1 MSLEAGTLASPPHLF
16 LLGFPT
22 ASSASQ
28 PPQPGAQVSSEKL
41 PTDLPLLFSCSV
53 SGDSLTTVSDV
64 PAKFCL
70 WALV

>member
-1 MSLEAGTLASPPHLF
+1 MSLEAGTLAGTPHLF
-16 LLGFPT
+16 LLAFPT
-22 ASSASQ
+22 APSTIQ

-41 PTDLPLLFSCSV
+41 PTALPLLLSCSG